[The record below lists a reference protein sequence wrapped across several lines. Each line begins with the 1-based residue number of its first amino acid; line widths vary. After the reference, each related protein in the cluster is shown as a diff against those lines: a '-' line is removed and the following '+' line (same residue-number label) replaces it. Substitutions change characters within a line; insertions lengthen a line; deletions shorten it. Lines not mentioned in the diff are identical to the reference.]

1 MEEEG
6 EEEAGGSDDDDDA
19 AEEREDREVNESRD
33 DGGVDEGVE
42 EACEDGEEQMCCK
55 LSEQLGGAWGCIL
68 RWISFNRPTVVFSHA
83 EQEENRLPV
92 PSTGGRAHHPGPHD
106 HGLPS
111 RRSRPGA
118 PSILRMS
125 ASTQADGKLQACNP
139 GLTMAYRRPPTANS
153 PANRPPTSS
162 LPAPAREVL
171 VAPTISRVPCTL
183 NTSSTSW
190 S

>member
-6 EEEAGGSDDDDDA
+6 EEEAGSSLVVPGK
-19 AEEREDREVNESRD
+19 AEEREGREVNESGD
-33 DGGVDEGVE
+33 DGGVDEGEE
-42 EACEDGEEQMCCK
+42 EADEDGEELMCCK
-55 LSEQLGGAWGCIL
+55 LSEQLGGAWGCTL

-92 PSTGGRAHHPGPHD
+92 PSTGGRAYHKGPHD
-106 HGLPS
+106 YGLPS
-111 RRSRPGA
+111 HRSRPGA
-118 PSILRMS
+118 PSIPRMS
-125 ASTQADGKLQACNP
+125 ASTQAEVKLQACNP
-139 GLTMAYRRPPTANS
+139 GLTMAYHRPPTATS